1 MAGEK
6 LNAEQL
12 AEGEALAKAATKG
25 PWEVTYGSDSPAGH
39 GPTFEFA
46 YADICDGERL
56 TPSMRHEDAAL
67 IAWMRNNLPALLAT
81 AREVERGWEALGI
94 SEEDRAENEK
104 AEASER
110 ARIVSRLREAACVW
124 EATPAE
130 RHPGNPIAIA
140 TAIRMEAAA
149 IEDGSRAAVGPLPR
163 TDDPDCET
171 LSQCITVALGYERD
185 QLTEARA
192 EVERL
197 RAELATAN
205 HWRDRHAKDSEAYAA
220 QSQTNWTRAESAERE
235 REEMRVA
242 LQFYAEGKCRCGVEY
257 QAGERA
263 RAALKGGK

>member
-1 MAGEK
+1 MVQSDKE
-6 LNAEQL
+6 E
-12 AEGEALAKAATKG
+12 EAIMTKANYR
-25 PWEVTYGSDSPAGH
+25 VVYV
-39 GPTFEFA
+39 
-46 YADICDGERL
+46 
-56 TPSMRHEDAAL
+56 MR
-67 IAWMRNNLPALLAT
+67 R
-81 AREVERGWEALGI
+81 RSI
-94 SEEDRAENEK
+94 SEEDRAEN
-104 AEASER
+104 
-110 ARIVSRLREAACVW
+110 
-124 EATPAE
+124 
-130 RHPGNPIAIA
+130 
-140 TAIRMEAAA
+140 
-149 IEDGSRAAVGPLPR
+149 
-163 TDDPDCET
+163 DDPDCET

>member
-46 YADICDGERL
+46 YAELVSLIPESDGDALRQRFAVRIVVLRTILLGDAKTGDANAYTIAAICE
-56 TPSMRHEDAAL
+56 S
-67 IAWMRNNLPALLAT
+67 
-81 AREVERGWEALGI
+81 LGPNIGSSI
-94 SEEDRAENEK
+94 SESVRQIK
-104 AEASER
+104 A
-110 ARIVSRLREAACVW
+110 
-124 EATPAE
+124 
-130 RHPGNPIAIA
+130 
-140 TAIRMEAAA
+140 
-149 IEDGSRAAVGPLPR
+149 
-163 TDDPDCET
+163 
-171 LSQCITVALGYERD
+171 
-185 QLTEARA
+185 
-192 EVERL
+192 
-197 RAELATAN
+197 
-205 HWRDRHAKDSEAYAA
+205 
-220 QSQTNWTRAESAERE
+220 RAESAERE